1 MREVG
6 EVKSPASRLLPPITG
21 TLRICFGVALVF
33 VFGVWGR
40 GAEELAARLV
50 LLANGDDRDSVR
62 VAQHYAAARGVPE
75 ENIIALPMSRAETI
89 SWTEFVATI
98 WEPLQAELVKRKWID
113 AIAMNL
119 TDEVGRTKYAMSGH
133 RLSFLV
139 VCRGV
144 PLRVMHDP
152 EHYVATP
159 PYTNNAQFR
168 TNAGA
173 VDSELA
179 LLARPNYAVNAF
191 VPNPLFSDDK
201 PTAAER
207 AQVIKV
213 SRLDGPTLESAM
225 GLVDSAMTAERTGLL
240 GRAYVDIGGA
250 HASGERWLEATA
262 RMLGELHFDTDVDR
276 ARSTIPAAA
285 RFDAPVLYFGWY
297 AGRVGGPFALP
308 GFRFPPGAVA
318 VHIHS
323 YSAQTLRSAG
333 QNWVGPF
340 VARGVTATV
349 GNVFEPYLEL
359 THRPDLLLRGL
370 VRGMNFGD
378 AVSYALPAWSWQAIA
393 IGDPLYRPFG
403 FGFEAQWE
411 QRAELPATL
420 RGYAV
425 LRRMN
430 ELASGG
436 AEAEAIA
443 LARAEQHAQP
453 SIAVGMALAERL
465 QAAGD
470 LAAAADAL
478 GFLAY
483 LGSYRVGDWGL
494 AREAAKLLATCERP
508 AQAVTVYRNL
518 LQGKALPRA
527 LRSAWLPE
535 AVALAVSARDS
546 AQAESWREELAQLR
560 GQEAVEKE
568 RAKEKTGGK

>member
-1 MREVG
+1 M
-6 EVKSPASRLLPPITG
+6 T
-21 TLRICFGVALVF
+21 LVF

-201 PTAAER
+201 PTTTET

-213 SRLDGPTLESAM
+213 SRLDGPTLKSAM

-240 GRAYVDIGGA
+240 GRAYIDIGGQ
-250 HASGERWLEATA
+250 HASGDRWLDAVA
-262 RMLGELHFDTDVDR
+262 RMLADLHLDMDVNR
-276 ARSTIPAAA
+276 ARSTIPATA

-297 AGRVGGPFALP
+297 DGRVSGPFTLP
-308 GFRFPPGAVA
+308 GFRFPPGAIA
-318 VHIHS
+318 MHIHS

-340 VARGVTATV
+340 VAR
-349 GNVFEPYLEL
+349 
-359 THRPDLLLRGL
+359 
-370 VRGMNFGD
+370 
-378 AVSYALPAWSWQAIA
+378 
-393 IGDPLYRPFG
+393 
-403 FGFEAQWE
+403 
-411 QRAELPATL
+411 
-420 RGYAV
+420 
-425 LRRMN
+425 
-430 ELASGG
+430 
-436 AEAEAIA
+436 
-443 LARAEQHAQP
+443 
-453 SIAVGMALAERL
+453 
-465 QAAGD
+465 
-470 LAAAADAL
+470 
-478 GFLAY
+478 
-483 LGSYRVGDWGL
+483 
-494 AREAAKLLATCERP
+494 
-508 AQAVTVYRNL
+508 
-518 LQGKALPRA
+518 
-527 LRSAWLPE
+527 
-535 AVALAVSARDS
+535 
-546 AQAESWREELAQLR
+546 
-560 GQEAVEKE
+560 
-568 RAKEKTGGK
+568 